1 MIQYCQHRVNNIQTL
16 NSLSND
22 LGVEFDIRDYNEK
35 LILNHDPFLKGELFE
50 NYVKTVKDRFMIV
63 NVKSEGLE
71 IPALNLLKKYK
82 KTNYFFLD
90 LSFPA
95 LVKLS
100 QQGEKNLSARFSKY
114 EPVEYVKKMAP
125 LVTWVWADFFEK
137 EGISQDQIK
146 LFHDLGLKVCIV
158 SPELLKENPPADIK
172 PYALSLL
179 QEAPDMVC
187 TKRPDIW
194 KEYFS

>member
-1 MIQYCQHRVNNIQTL
+1 M
-16 NSLSND
+16 S
-22 LGVEFDIRDYNEK
+22 
-35 LILNHDPFLKGELFE
+35 HDPFSNGELFE
-50 NYVKTVKDRFMIV
+50 NYAMHVKSRFLIV
-63 NVKSEGLE
+63 NVKSEGVE
-71 IPALNLLKKYK
+71 QAALQVLKKNMIS
-82 KTNYFFLD
+82 NYFFLD

-146 LFHDLGLKVCIV
+146 LFHDLGLKVCLV
-158 SPELLKENPPADIK
+158 SPELLKENSIADIK

-187 TKRPDIW
+187 TKRPDVW

>member
-1 MIQYCQHRVNNIQTL
+1 MIYCQHRINDIKAL
-16 NSLSND
+16 NSLPEN
-22 LGVEFDIRDYNEK
+22 LGVEFDLRDSNQK
-35 LILNHDPFLKGELFE
+35 IVMTHDPFSTGELFE
-50 NYVKTVKDRFMIV
+50 DYIKHVKSRFLIV
-63 NVKSEGLE
+63 NVKSEGVE
-71 IPALNLLKKYK
+71 QQALQLLKQNQIA
-82 KTNYFFLD
+82 NYFFLD

-146 LFHDLGLKVCIV
+146 LFHDLGLKVCLV
-158 SPELLKENPPADIK
+158 SPELLKENSASDIK
-172 PYALSLL
+172 PYALSL
-179 QEAPDMVC
+179 QHEAPDMVC
-187 TKRPDIW
+187 TKRPDVW